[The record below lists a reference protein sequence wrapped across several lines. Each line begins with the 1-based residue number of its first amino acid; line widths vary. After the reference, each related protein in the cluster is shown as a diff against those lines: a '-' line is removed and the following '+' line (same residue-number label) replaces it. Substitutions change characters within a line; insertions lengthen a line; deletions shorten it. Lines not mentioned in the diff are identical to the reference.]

1 MKMKNVIWVL
11 LIGCSLGCKKDKQN
25 GDDFP
30 VSPLTGT
37 RTEFTLDSIYLYAR
51 QVYLWNE
58 ALPAYAVFN
67 PRKYASQEPAL
78 TAFKNELFEFSQFKI
93 NPGTGTAYEVPVNP
107 GHARYSFIEKNSV
120 SSGITATLEGS
131 AGQAILK
138 TALIDQAG
146 TKIGYLALGS
156 FPALKD
162 CKSTLDQAFSDLVS
176 SSPKYLVIDLRSNSG
191 GYVETAEYIANLI
204 APSSLAGKVM
214 YSEQYNSMMQAGKG
228 AILKNQ
234 PYLDESGKQIIYKGR
249 PATMADVNYTASG
262 NTFLFSKKG
271 NLQSVTDVYFIL
283 SARTASASEMLV
295 SVMKPYLNVHTVGEK
310 SYGKPVGFFGIRI
323 DAYQVYLAGFLIKN
337 ALGWADY
344 FNGMSVDFPIVTDL
358 NPIWG
363 DPNEACLNLAL
374 TQITKGTSR
383 IIRVSEPVNTTG
395 LTSFQVP
402 PVMEHRFKLK
412 Q

>member
-1 MKMKNVIWVL
+1 ML
-11 LIGCSLGCKKDKQN
+11 LVGFSLGCKKDKQV
-25 GDDFP
+25 GEDLP
-30 VSPLTGT
+30 VSPIRGT
-37 RTEFTLDSIYLYAR
+37 RTEFTLDSIYLYAK

-67 PRKYASQEPAL
+67 PRKFAAQEPAL
-78 TAFKNELFEFSQFKI
+78 TAFKNELFEFSEFKI
-93 NPGTGTAYEVPVNP
+93 NPGTGKAYEFPVNP
-107 GHARYSFIEKNSV
+107 GHPKYSFIEKNSG
-120 SSGITATLEGS
+120 SSGITAMVEGS
-131 AGQAILK
+131 AGQPILK

-146 TKIGYLALGS
+146 TKVGYLALSS

-191 GYVETAEYIANLI
+191 GYVETAEYMANLI
-204 APSSLAGKVM
+204 APPSLTGKVM
-214 YSEQYNSMMQAGKG
+214 YSEQYNTLMQTGSAT
-228 AILKNQ
+228 ILKNQ
-234 PYLDESGKQIIYKGR
+234 PYLDETGRQVVYKGR

-271 NLQSVTDVYFIL
+271 DLQSVTDVYFIL
-283 SARTASASEMLV
+283 STRTASASEMLV
-295 SVMKPYLNVHTVGEK
+295 SVMKPYLNVYTVGEK

-344 FNGMSVDFPIVTDL
+344 FNGMNVDFPMVTDL

-374 TQITKGTSR
+374 TQIAKGSSR
-383 IIRVSEPVNTTG
+383 IMRVNELLNTTG
-395 LTSFQVP
+395 LSTFPVP
-402 PVMEHRFKLK
+402 VVLERRFKLK